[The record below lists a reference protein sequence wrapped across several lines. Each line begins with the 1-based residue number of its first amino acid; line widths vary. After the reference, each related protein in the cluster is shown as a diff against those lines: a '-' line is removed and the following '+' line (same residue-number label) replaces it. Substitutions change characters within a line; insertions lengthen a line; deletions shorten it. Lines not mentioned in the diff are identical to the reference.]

1 LILLTTAAMFAFAAN
16 SVLCRI
22 ALRHTDI
29 DPATFTVVR
38 LCAGAVALWL
48 LVRKPALSH
57 GIGGSWGSAFAL
69 FAYAAAFSF
78 SYTQLQAGVGALL
91 LFGAVQITMVFYGAW
106 RGELPTLRQI
116 AGMLVAFGGLI
127 LLLLPTA
134 TQSASSAVA
143 AVLMLVAGVAWGSYS
158 LRGRSNTDA
167 KSATRGNFI
176 RTVPMAAVLLV
187 ASFATL
193 RADVH
198 GTLLAIASG
207 ALASG
212 GGYVIWYSVT
222 PRLES
227 SQAATVQLSVPLIA
241 AIAGVLLLG
250 EVMTP
255 RQIVAGALIL
265 GGIWLSLLP
274 RSR

>member
-1 LILLTTAAMFAFAAN
+1 
-16 SVLCRI
+16 
-22 ALRHTDI
+22 
-29 DPATFTVVR
+29 
-38 LCAGAVALWL
+38 
-48 LVRKPALSH
+48 
-57 GIGGSWGSAFAL
+57 
-69 FAYAAAFSF
+69 
-78 SYTQLQAGVGALL
+78 
-91 LFGAVQITMVFYGAW
+91 
-106 RGELPTLRQI
+106 
-116 AGMLVAFGGLI
+116 MLVAFGGLI